1 MDGVRSGRQREKL
14 RHETP
19 VPRGWAG
26 MSTAPDVIVIGAGL
40 HGCSAALHLAR
51 RGRRVL
57 VIEKNTAGRHASGV
71 NAGGVRRQGRH
82 LAEIPLSVA
91 SLELWHRI
99 RELVDDDCGF
109 QATGHIK
116 LAESADDMAILEE
129 RASQVLAL
137 GFEHEEMVDRD
148 EARRLVPAA
157 APHIVGG
164 LISRRDGFADPARTT
179 RAFKVKAESL
189 GVVFRERTRVVGIE
203 QRADA
208 WTVVTE
214 GGRFEAPVV
223 VNCAG
228 AWGDQI
234 AGWLGEAV
242 PLRAGG
248 LMMIVTAR
256 VPPFNDP
263 VVGLT
268 SRALSFKQTAEGT
281 VLIGGTLHTSADRD
295 RETTQ
300 LDFARLA
307 RSGRTVS
314 DVFPHLRAVP
324 VMRCWAGI
332 EGFTPD
338 DIPVIGPSR
347 TAPGVFHAFGYC
359 GHGFELGPVVGS
371 VIAELVTQGKTNLPI
386 ATFAIDRFAGAS
398 V

>member
-1 MDGVRSGRQREKL
+1 
-14 RHETP
+14 
-19 VPRGWAG
+19 
-26 MSTAPDVIVIGAGL
+26 MSAAPDIIVIGAGL
-40 HGCSAALHLAR
+40 HGCSAALHLAL
-51 RGRRVL
+51 RGCCVM

-82 LAEIPLSVA
+82 LAEIPLSIA

-99 RELVDDDCGF
+99 RDLVDDDCGF

-116 LAESADDMAILEE
+116 LAESAADMAILEE
-129 RASQVLAL
+129 RASQLRGL
-137 GFEHEEMVDRD
+137 GFEHEEMVDQA
-148 EARRLVPAA
+148 ETRRLVPAA

-189 GVVFRERTRVVGIE
+189 GVVFHERTRVVGLDH
-203 QRADA
+203 RADT
-208 WTVVTE
+208 WVVATE
-214 GGRFEAPVV
+214 RGRFEAPVV

-268 SRALSFKQTAEGT
+268 SRALSFKQTAAGT
-281 VLIGGTLHTSADRD
+281 VLIGGTLHTGADRD
-295 RETTQ
+295 RETTR
-300 LDFARLA
+300 LDFARVA
-307 RSGRTVS
+307 KSGRTVS
-314 DVFPHLRAVP
+314 DVFPHLRGVP

-347 TAPGVFHAFGYC
+347 TAPGIFHAFGYC
-359 GHGFELGPVVGS
+359 GHGFELGPAVGG
-371 VIAELVTQGKTNLPI
+371 VIAELVTQGKTNIPI
-386 ATFAIDRFAGAS
+386 APFAIDRFAEG